1 MSLTK
6 KLCNLISG
14 FVVFCSPIAFAAPV
28 AFDPPAATI
37 SNDPARGSTS
47 TELAITLP
55 LPEDAFINAFNTFT
69 LLIGSSD
76 LQITNLVLDQGFRTA
91 LQGGLLAVDVPGPGV
106 YHSDVFTQGF
116 LFDNEIELPVLVGTI
131 TVDAAG
137 VADGIYTVV
146 VDGDSMVDGGR
157 SQLMNANLES
167 ESLVGVA
174 TITVTGSSDPG
185 GGGTGGDDGDP
196 VEPPPDSPDTDG
208 DGMPDE
214 TDPDDDND
222 GVLDANDAFPLDA
235 LETTDSDN
243 DGVGDNSD
251 AFPTD
256 GMETVDTDN
265 DGTGDNA
272 DPDDDNDGVDDTAD
286 AFPLDP
292 AEQTD
297 DDGNGIGDNAD
308 AAALDSNTGP
318 RVSGGVC
325 GMGMLG
331 GFLFTLMGLWSFS
344 IVDLRYR
351 SR

>member
-1 MSLTK
+1 MSLTR

-14 FVVFCSPIAFAAPV
+14 IVVLCPPIAIAAPV

-55 LPEDAFINAFNTFT
+55 LSEDALISTFNTFT

-91 LQGGLLAVDVPGPGV
+91 LQGSLVAVDVPGPGL

-116 LFDNEIELPVLVGTI
+116 LLDNEIELPVLVGTI

-137 VADGIYTVV
+137 VPAGIYTVV
-146 VDGDSMVDGGR
+146 VDGDSMIDGGR
-157 SQLMNANLES
+157 SQLMNANLER
-167 ESLVGVA
+167 ESLVGMA

-185 GGGTGGDDGDP
+185 GGGTDGGDGDP
-196 VEPPPDSPDTDG
+196 IEPPPDPTDTDG
-208 DGMPDE
+208 DGIPDE

-222 GVLDANDAFPLDA
+222 GVIDADDAFPLDPS
-235 LETTDSDN
+235 ETTDSDN

-251 AFPTD
+251 AFPMD
-256 GMETVDTDN
+256 GTETIDTDN
-265 DGTGDNA
+265 DGTGNNA
-272 DPDDDNDGVDDTAD
+272 DPDDDNDGVVDTED

-292 AEQTD
+292 TEQTD
-297 DDGNGIGDNAD
+297 NDGNGIGDNAD

-318 RVSGGVC
+318 RVSGGIC
-325 GMGMLG
+325 GMGMIG

-344 IVDLRYR
+344 IVDFRYR

>member
-1 MSLTK
+1 MSLTR
-6 KLCNLISG
+6 KLGNLISG

-55 LPEDAFINAFNTFT
+55 LPEDASIITFNTFG
-69 LLIGSSD
+69 LLFGSSD

-91 LQGGLLAVDVPGPGV
+91 MQGGLLAVDDPGPGV
-106 YHSDVFTQGF
+106 YHSDVFTEGF
-116 LFDNEIELPVLVGTI
+116 LFDNEIDLPVLVGTI

-137 VADGIYTVV
+137 VPAGIYTVV
-146 VDGDSMVDGGR
+146 VAGDSMIDGGR
-157 SQLMNANLES
+157 SFLVDANQQREP
-167 ESLVGVA
+167 LVGMA

-185 GGGTGGDDGDP
+185 GGGTDGGDGDP

-208 DGMPDE
+208 DGLPDD

-222 GVLDANDAFPLDA
+222 GVIDSDDAFPLDPS
-235 LETTDSDN
+235 ETTDSDN

-256 GMETVDTDN
+256 GTETVDTDN

-272 DPDDDNDGVDDTAD
+272 DPDDDNDGVDDTED

-292 AEQTD
+292 TEQTD

-308 AAALDSNTGP
+308 AAASDSNTGP

-325 GMGMLG
+325 GIGMLG